1 MADQLD
7 TPEARRD
14 LANRVITEKTIN
26 RLVELNS
33 K

>member
-1 MADQLD
+1 MAEQLD
-7 TPEARRD
+7 TPDARRD
-14 LANRVITEKTIN
+14 LANRVITEKTID